1 MGLSGTRGLV
11 RISKVPGRDLQAAM
25 VAEQVDERDFYQSVT
40 GSAFEGEYGERT
52 SARRR
57 GNKFESN
64 LHMNNAAGLRR
75 ALGPLV
81 GADPE
86 EMTVRDFG
94 EEVPGPPGV
103 LHAIRLKRM
112 REILDDTGRR
122 SRGARPGHPSAVAW
136 WVGPGTSVRDHE
148 YVTPDFLVL
157 DRPLG
162 MYLPGEEKSFI
173 VRDGVA
179 DGADLFLTRRQAGA
193 QILALRSEAARV
205 GLADRV
211 ANEARFIFATPFGLR
226 LLLR

>member
-11 RISKVPGRDLQAAM
+11 RISKVPGCDLQAAM

-81 GADPE
+81 GTDPE

-94 EEVPGPPGV
+94 EEVPGPPGI

-112 REILDDTGRR
+112 REILDDLAA
-122 SRGARPGHPSAVAW
+122 SRVVPDLVIQAQLQL
-136 WVGPGTSVRDHE
+136 WVGPGTGVRDHE

-157 DRPLG
+157 DRALG

-179 DGADLFLTRRQAGA
+179 DGADLFLTRSNSR
-193 QILALRSEAARV
+193 
-205 GLADRV
+205 
-211 ANEARFIFATPFGLR
+211 
-226 LLLR
+226 